1 MSDSL
6 PPQPRTQLPASCQPH
21 SHHAPLRQ
29 MPPPQGGQ
37 ALSSTYPSNPIPTIL
52 LPASW
57 VFTEHPAV
65 ILSVARWH
73 SGTGHWPLAPRRV
86 AHLSL
91 HAADA
96 DQLVEDQQGPM
107 DSIVSIHALLFGQGL
122 IKPFLCFFKC
132 VLKKED
138 AVQGYNTGTPPHT
151 HTRFR
156 GNPGAASAVCQH
168 SH

>member
-1 MSDSL
+1 MSLLTGPHSLSDTISSFSSAHNIPTILPMSNSL
-6 PPQPRTQLPASCQPH
+6 PPQPSCQPH

-29 MPPPQGGQ
+29 MASPQGGQ

-57 VFTEHPAV
+57 VFTERPW
-65 ILSVARWH
+65 S
-73 SGTGHWPLAPRRV
+73 PAPRRV

-96 DQLVEDQQGPM
+96 DQLVEDQQGPV

-132 VLKKED
+132 VLKRED
-138 AVQGYNTGTPPHT
+138 AVQGYNTGTHTHPHT
-151 HTRFR
+151 HEVQRQSR
-156 GNPGAASAVCQH
+156 GC
-168 SH
+168 